1 MNAFD
6 GKKINELMMK
16 KLANKVVGLDRPPV
30 LAEFLIGDDPVS
42 RKYVELKQKF
52 AHSIGVQFCLYK
64 FEEKD
69 SEEQIIEAIE
79 FLNTDPE
86 TDGILIQIP
95 APKKFDRDKLI
106 SAISPK
112 KDVDG
117 LRYCLGLTSDF
128 KPPVVLSVLE
138 AIKRSKADLQTSNV
152 VVVGSGFLVGAPL
165 IRVLKEKKI
174 NLTIADNETKNF
186 EDVIGQADII
196 ISATGVANL
205 IKADIVKE
213 NVVLIDAGTAE
224 QNGALVGDIDS
235 NAYAKSSYHTPVPGG
250 IGPTTIAM
258 LFQNLVQK

>member
-6 GKKINELMMK
+6 GKKIRDQIMK
-16 KLANKVVGLDRPPV
+16 KLADKVIDMERPPA

-52 AHSIGVQFCLYK
+52 ALSIGVQFCLYK

-69 SEEQIIEAIE
+69 SEEEIVEAIK

-106 SAISPK
+106 STISAE

-117 LRYCLGLTSDF
+117 LRYCLGLDSNF

-138 AIKRSKADLQTSNV
+138 AIKRSKVDLKTSKV

-165 IRVLKEKKI
+165 IRVLKEKAVK
-174 NLTIADNETKNF
+174 LTIADSATENF
-186 EDVIGQADII
+186 EAVVAEADII

-205 IKADIVKE
+205 IKAESVKE

-224 QNGALVGDIDS
+224 QNGALVGDIEPE
-235 NAYAKSSYHTPVPGG
+235 AYAKSSYHTPVPGG

-258 LFQNLVQK
+258 LFQNLVKK